1 MAWTG
6 HRGDLMSSGTQAIKA
21 IDQTEEGRIPPRS
34 AVAER
39 LAWFAVLVAG
49 LGYFVDVFDMW
60 LFANFRVKSLTSLG
74 IQADQLTVVGASL
87 INWQQFGFLLGGVLW
102 GILGDKRGRAS
113 VMFASILLYSVANVL
128 NAFVTTIP
136 QYAALRF
143 ITGFG
148 LAGEIG
154 AGITLISELLPR
166 GKRGYGTT
174 LVTGLGVSGAIAA
187 AQAGAYLDWRHA
199 YIIGGIGGLV
209 LLFLRFMVHES
220 GLYNRMENHSGIKRG
235 SLKLLF
241 STVERS
247 ARFIACVFAG
257 VPIYLTFGILATFS
271 PEIAAAIGIKETLTV
286 PDVMLYAS
294 VGITIGDVFAGLMS
308 QFIRSRRLPMALFAA
323 VGAIGS
329 MYIARG
335 GPSSA
340 QAYCYVVGISGI
352 CTGYWACLIT
362 TAAEQFGTNLR
373 ATVTT
378 MVPNLVR
385 ASTIFLT
392 TLFIGFKPAFGV
404 LATVTGLTIGVY
416 ILTFMALLAMK
427 ESYHTDLDY
436 IEAN

>member
-1 MAWTG
+1 MSNKTAAMNSVEEQ
-6 HRGDLMSSGTQAIKA
+6 DLSTSSA
-21 IDQTEEGRIPPRS
+21 RS
-34 AVAER
+34 RAAER

-60 LFANFRVKSLTSLG
+60 LFSNFRVKSLTALG
-74 IQADQLTVVGASL
+74 IPADQLTVVGASL
-87 INWQQFGFLLGGVLW
+87 INWQQFGFLLGGVVW
-102 GILGDKRGRAS
+102 GVMGDKRGRAS
-113 VMFASILLYSVANVL
+113 VMFASILLYSIANIL
-128 NAFVTTIP
+128 NAFVWTVP
-136 QYAALRF
+136 QYASLRF

-154 AGITLISELLPR
+154 AGITLIAELLPK

-187 AQAGAYLDWRHA
+187 AQAGKYLDWRHA

-220 GLYNRMENHSGIKRG
+220 GMYNSMEKSSGLARG
-235 SLKLLF
+235 SLRLLF
-241 STVERS
+241 STAERS
-247 ARFIACVFAG
+247 ARFVACVFAG
-257 VPIYLTFGILATFS
+257 VPIYLTFGIFATFS
-271 PEIAAAIGIKETLTV
+271 PEIAGAIGIKEALTV

-294 VGITIGDVFAGLMS
+294 VGITVGDVFAGLLS
-308 QFIRSRRLPMALFAA
+308 QFVKSRRLPIALFSIIGV
-323 VGAIGS
+323 VGSI
-329 MYIARG
+329 YIANG
-335 GPSSA
+335 GPTTA
-340 QAYCYVVGISGI
+340 QAYCYTVGVIGI

-392 TLFIGFKPAFGV
+392 TLFIGLKPVYGV
-404 LATVTGLTIGVY
+404 PGTVMVLTIGVY
-416 ILTFMALLAMK
+416 ALTFLALLVMR

-436 IEAN
+436 FEKN